1 MQKIEEIREKNEK
14 IFSSEAQENLAPK
27 EIQRYFKKKRF
38 LFPTI
43 LVIISIL
50 VFSFLEDIL
59 SIFGKEFSDMS
70 KEISLK
76 IVFII
81 VASLVVTVF
90 ALRIY
95 ISIKKSR
102 GEYNEWIE
110 QEKISLIKKDLK
122 ERKKE
127 IERLEKEKN
136 NLDEYIIELKT
147 EKNVIESMI

>member
-1 MQKIEEIREKNEK
+1 MPQIEEIREKNEK
-14 IFSSEAQENLAPK
+14 IFSSEAQENLIPK

-59 SIFGKEFSDMS
+59 SIFGKEFSDIS
-70 KEISLK
+70 REFSLK
-76 IVFII
+76 IIFII

-95 ISIKKSR
+95 ISIKKSQ
-102 GEYNEWIE
+102 GKYNEWIKE
-110 QEKISLIKKDLK
+110 EKISLIKKDLK
-122 ERKKE
+122 EREKE
-127 IERLEKEKN
+127 IKRLEKEKRN
-136 NLDEYIIELKT
+136 VEEYIIEL
-147 EKNVIESMI
+147 EKEKSVIESMI